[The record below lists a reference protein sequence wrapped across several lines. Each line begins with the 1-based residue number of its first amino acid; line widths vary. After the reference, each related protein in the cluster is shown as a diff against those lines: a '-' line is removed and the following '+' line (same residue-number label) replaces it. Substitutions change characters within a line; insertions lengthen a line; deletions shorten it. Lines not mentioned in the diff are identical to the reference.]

1 MNDKTDFELKLHAYV
16 DGNLDDEEMGRI
28 EAYLQDNPDAAKR
41 VWDYL
46 HQKDDIRRF
55 ALKEVLGDAAPATY
69 RLGKTL
75 AKRLQPPRK
84 QRGKRMLAVAF
95 VFFAGWLF
103 HAIYAPLVSNP
114 GYTEEVVQAHLM
126 SSSDPTEVPPI
137 SPQRLS
143 RLFARIGELERLP
156 DLRSFGFEPMGA
168 QLLPSDEGVVLH
180 IPYRGESGAVISYFL
195 LHREDEA
202 EMTPHHLQQNG
213 IHVVY
218 WQHDHSRYAL
228 AAPLPEDQMT
238 LIASFIDS
246 PTDPL

>member
-16 DGNLDDEEMGRI
+16 DGNLDDDEMERV
-28 EAYLQDNPDAAKR
+28 EAFLQDDPEAARR

-55 ALKEVLGDAAPATY
+55 ALKEVLSDAAPATY

-84 QRGKRMLAVAF
+84 QRGKRVLAAAF
-95 VFFAGWLF
+95 VFVAGWLF

-114 GYTEEVVQAHLM
+114 GFTEEVVQAHLM
-126 SSSDPTEVPPI
+126 SSSHPSEVPPI

-143 RLFARIGELERLP
+143 GLFARIGELERLP
-156 DLRSFGFEPMGA
+156 DLRHFGFEPIGA

-180 IPYRGESGAVISYFL
+180 VPYRGASGAVISYFL

-202 EMTPHHLQQNG
+202 EMTPHHLQQDG
-213 IHVVY
+213 VSVVY
-218 WQHDHSRYAL
+218 WQHDFSRHAI
-228 AAPLPEDQMT
+228 AAPLPAKQMAQ
-238 LIASFIDS
+238 IASFIDN
-246 PTDPL
+246 PNGQL